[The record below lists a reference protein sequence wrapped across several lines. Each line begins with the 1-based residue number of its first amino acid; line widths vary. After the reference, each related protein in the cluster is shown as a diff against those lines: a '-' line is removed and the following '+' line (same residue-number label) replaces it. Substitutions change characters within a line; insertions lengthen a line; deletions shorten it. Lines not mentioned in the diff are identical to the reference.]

1 MDFFFI
7 YFFLRCI
14 KGCLIVIL
22 EQPIVALRQKEGP
35 DTSIN
40 AHICITEV
48 LAVVSFLES
57 KPHDL

>member
-1 MDFFFI
+1 M
-7 YFFLRCI
+7 
-14 KGCLIVIL
+14 IL